1 MYHIYIYL
9 YSGPGD
15 GGKGTLLS
23 PGAIAGIVVAGVI
36 CLLLLIV
43 ALVVI
48 LVVWYVSIQCTKVGY
63 GRAHIGRRTSETF
76 ERKSKCY
83 AYS

>member
-36 CLLLLIV
+36 CLLLIV

-48 LVVWYVSIQCTKVGY
+48 LVVWYVYIQCIKVGY
-63 GRAHIGRRTSETF
+63 EGAYIGRRTSETF
-76 ERKSKCY
+76 EIKSKCY